1 MAKYIGFLVCLLIM
15 IMDIIAGIL
24 GIQAEIAQNKVF
36 FVQEKL
42 VETLFALLLRNNS
55 SHLQVNHLRAWI
67 FECRDPS
74 YQAFKLGMAA
84 VVLLIMA
91 HVIANLLG
99 GCIFI
104 RSREELDQASP
115 NKQLAAASLILSWYL
130 ILDYVK
136 HYDYSLIEQFL
147 IIQTSIDIT
156 YGNGPG
162 LCWVL
167 HLYC

>member
-1 MAKYIGFLVCLLIM
+1 MAKYIGFLVCLLIT

-24 GIQAEIAQNKVF
+24 GIQAEIAQNK
-36 FVQEKL
+36 
-42 VETLFALLLRNNS
+42 
-55 SHLQVNHLRAWI
+55 VNHLRAWI

-115 NKQLAAASLILSWYL
+115 NKQLAAASLVLSWYL

-147 IIQTSIDIT
+147 YIQTSIDIT
-156 YGNGPG
+156 FGNGPG